1 MKGRVKWWN
10 NEKGYGFIEIEDE
23 ENIFVYKAKEETNEI
38 KENQYIEFNII
49 EEHGKNTLHFLKNI
63 KAT

>member
-23 ENIFVYKAKEETNEI
+23 ENIFVYKDKEDKKEI
-38 KENQYIEFNII
+38 KENQYIEFNIT

-63 KAT
+63 EAN